1 MKREEEIEKKAEEL
15 AKKYLP
21 DDNMWERPNI
31 VEAACLEMA
40 KWSDEHPRKGLVDIE
55 DVCKYLDKY
64 LINDSFNR
72 EPVINFVNGE
82 CFKET
87 FISHLRKAMEK

>member
-1 MKREEEIEKKAEEL
+1 MNREEEITNAALEEFYPYNQEDEYRD
-15 AKKYLP
+15 AFI
-21 DDNMWERPNI
+21 MG
-31 VEAACLEMA
+31 A

-64 LINDSFNR
+64 LINDSHNR
-72 EPVINFVNGE
+72 EPFINFVNGE

-87 FISHLRKAMEK
+87 FISNLRKAMDE

>member
-1 MKREEEIEKKAEEL
+1 MKREEERKQAAKDKIGPTTVDWTLNYQRFIEGAEW
-15 AKKYLP
+15 A
-21 DDNMWERPNI
+21 
-31 VEAACLEMA
+31 
-40 KWSDEHPRKGLVDIE
+40 DEHPRKGLVDIE

-72 EPVINFVNGE
+72 EPFINFVNGE

-87 FISHLRKAMEK
+87 FISHLRKAMEE